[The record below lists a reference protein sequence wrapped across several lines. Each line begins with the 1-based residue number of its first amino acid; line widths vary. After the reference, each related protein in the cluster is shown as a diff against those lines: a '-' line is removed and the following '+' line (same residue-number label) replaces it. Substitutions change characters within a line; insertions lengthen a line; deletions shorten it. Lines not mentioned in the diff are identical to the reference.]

1 MPKGVVE
8 TLRINVEYKLGNKNP
23 AQSLQNIAKA
33 LEHLNEV
40 QKRLDFSKVA
50 EQLNKLTSVNL
61 ATFAD
66 QMKTIG
72 NAFKDM
78 GIKMPKLDA
87 TKVFEVQGKLQELKN
102 IVPTAD
108 SSKVVEIV
116 EQISEEMT
124 GVVKKTDIATKN
136 TKKLKDEAT
145 GVGKALKD
153 APTFMQKFVSSVK
166 RIAFYRILRRLIQII
181 GQAFKQGI
189 ENIAKFSKETNS
201 AMSELLSSWNYFKNS
216 IGSIVAPLVQI
227 VTPVVTRIVDLFVD
241 LNNTVAEFFAVM
253 NNQSTF
259 IKAKKTTEDYAKSL
273 QKVQNLLY
281 GFDEIN
287 KGSSTSSTSD
297 MYEVANV
304 SSSMVAMTAEI
315 QNIKNAISDIVGRVE
330 GIIGSSNELAFDTL
344 PSVITLLS
352 TIAGLIDTITAP
364 IKPLTETVNKILVPV
379 LNTINTI
386 LSFIF
391 GKIDDFVKG
400 DSEKLTGFFEIT
412 SNFFDKSSTFN
423 DILSGFKDEL
433 KTIKDRVKEVTNG
446 LQEWVDKHEGL
457 KKVLDVIKEIF
468 TTHGLVG
475 GENSVVGKI
484 SNIET
489 KDGETVGEKI
499 TGFFKGLW
507 NKLKDWDY
515 TYSGGYANGGFVD
528 NATLF
533 YANENGIPEMVGQIG
548 NHAAVANNDQIIE
561 GIKRGVMEAM
571 NASNQGD
578 IIIQLID
585 KNGNITGEEVIDALQ
600 QRNRREGKTIVP
612 VLV

>member
-40 QKRLDFSKVA
+40 QKRLDFSQVVT
-50 EQLNKLTSVNL
+50 QLDKLTKVDLS
-61 ATFAD
+61 TFAN
-66 QMKTIG
+66 QLKTISD
-72 NAFKDM
+72 AFKQM

-108 SSKVVEIV
+108 SSKVVEVV
-116 EQISEEMT
+116 EQISEEMQ
-124 GVVKKTDIATKN
+124 GIVKDTKTAANN
-136 TKKLKDEAT
+136 TKKLKDEAN

-153 APTFMQKFVSSVK
+153 APTFMQKFASSIK

-181 GQAFKQGI
+181 GQAFTQGI
-189 ENIAKFSKETNS
+189 QNISKFSKETNAS
-201 AMSELLSSWNYFKNS
+201 MSELLSSWNYFKNS

-287 KGSSTSSTSD
+287 KGSKTSSSD
-297 MYEVANV
+297 DLYEVANV
-304 SSSMVAMTAEI
+304 SNSMMSMASTIQGIKSALTEI
-315 QNIKNAISDIVGRVE
+315 IGKVE
-330 GIIGSSNELAFDTL
+330 GIIGSSNELVYETL
-344 PSVITLLS
+344 PSVVTLLS
-352 TIAGLIDTITAP
+352 TILNLVETIIRPVEPAIRLLNTVLAP
-364 IKPLTETVNKILVPV
+364 ILNLINNILTA
-379 LNTINTI
+379 
-386 LSFIF
+386 IF
-391 GKIDDFVKG
+391 GKIDEFITG
-400 DSEKLTGFFEIT
+400 DITALASFFGKVE
-412 SNFFDKSSTFN
+412 NFFSKSATFKN
-423 DILSGFKDEL
+423 FLGEFKIEL
-433 KTIKDRVKEVTNG
+433 GGIRDRIREVTKG
-446 LQEWVDKHEGL
+446 LQEWVDKHDGL
-457 KKVLDVIKEIF
+457 KKTLNVIKEIF
-468 TTHGLVG
+468 TTNGLIG

-489 KDGETVGEKI
+489 KSGETVGEKI
-499 TGFFKGLW
+499 KGFFKGLW
-507 NKLKDWDY
+507 NKIKDWDY
-515 TYSGGYANGGFVD
+515 SYSGGYANGGFVD

-533 YANENGIPEMVGQIG
+533 YANENGIPEMVGQMG
-548 NHAAVANNDQIIE
+548 NHTAVANNEQIVE

-571 NASNQGD
+571 QQTNQGD